1 MWLLLE
7 GGYTV
12 LKSKLGIFIGD
23 RLTVVINIDSLLRN
37 QHQEYII
44 ALGEARNNTPMV
56 LKEANTMIY

>member
-23 RLTVVINIDSLLRN
+23 RLPVVINIDSSLRN